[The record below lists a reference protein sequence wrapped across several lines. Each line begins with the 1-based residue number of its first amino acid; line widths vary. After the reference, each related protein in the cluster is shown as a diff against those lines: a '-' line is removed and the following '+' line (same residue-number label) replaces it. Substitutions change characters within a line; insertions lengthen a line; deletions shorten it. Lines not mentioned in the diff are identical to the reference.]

1 MDIEVILPKQD
12 IQMESGTIL
21 EWLKEEGDAVQQEEP
36 LYVMETDKTTVEVAS
51 PATGVLASIVR
62 RKGETVT
69 VGEVVAFIRTP
80 AAAAP
85 KGATEE

>member
-21 EWLKEEGDAVQQEEP
+21 QWLKEEGDAVQQEEP
-36 LYVMETDKTTVEVAS
+36 LYVMETDKTTVEVAA
-51 PATGVLASIVR
+51 PAAGVLASIL
-62 RKGETVT
+62 RKEGETVP
-69 VGEVVAFIRTP
+69 VGEVVALIRTA

-85 KGATEE
+85 KGAAEE

>member
-21 EWLKEEGDAVQQEEP
+21 QWLKQEGGAVQQEEP

-51 PATGVLASIVR
+51 PAAGVLASIL
-62 RKGETVT
+62 RKEGETVP
-69 VGEVVAFIRTP
+69 VGEVVAIIRTA